1 MVVAA
6 RFLADDAAAATSS
19 IHERIRLFW
28 GQLSKWQVASAM
40 NEDRYLQ
47 KVALR
52 PGRQWGCCSDT
63 GWHDASRS
71 QAM

>member
-1 MVVAA
+1 MVAAA
-6 RFLADDAAAATSS
+6 RFLADAAAATSS
-19 IHERIRLFW
+19 IHERIRLFC

-40 NEDRYLQ
+40 NEGRYLQ

-52 PGRQWGCCSDT
+52 PGRQRGCSDT
-63 GWHDASRS
+63 GWHGASRS